1 MVVPS
6 GLAFPSR
13 SSGSTMSRSLPRSAT
28 AKWWCSVTGR
38 WDSTT
43 TFVVPRTEV
52 SQAPKSE
59 ALLTVADRLTKVTP
73 GGVSTRTSSH
83 TEPR

>member
-1 MVVPS
+1 MT
-6 GLAFPSR
+6 L
-13 SSGSTMSRSLPRSAT
+13 
-28 AKWWCSVTGR
+28 
-38 WDSTT
+38 
-43 TFVVPRTEV
+43 VVPRTEV

-59 ALLTVADRLTKVTP
+59 ALLTVADRLTKVTS